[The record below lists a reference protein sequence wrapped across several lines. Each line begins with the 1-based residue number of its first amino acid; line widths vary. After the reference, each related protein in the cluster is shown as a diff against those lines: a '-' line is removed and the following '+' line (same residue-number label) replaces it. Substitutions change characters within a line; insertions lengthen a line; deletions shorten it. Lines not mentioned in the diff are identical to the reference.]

1 MPAEQRE
8 SPDVL
13 VRQKRLD
20 GDNRLVDYAD
30 QTVPIMDAET
40 GDVREAQIFVI
51 TLRASNH
58 TGVQAT

>member
-1 MPAEQRE
+1 
-8 SPDVL
+8 VL